1 MKLLIKMPASLKSF
15 LKFRST
21 DEQVVDVTDKLFV
34 AFGTEILKIV
44 PGRVST
50 EVDARFTIIS
60 SRINYNYYN

>member
-1 MKLLIKMPASLKSF
+1 MPASLKSF

>member
-1 MKLLIKMPASLKSF
+1 MSASLKSF